1 MSVDFGEPRTP
12 SLFAWLQAARPLAAA
27 NIALP
32 ILFGSALA
40 YGDQRRFSAGALG
53 LALGFGVLDQLFI
66 VFANDYADAE
76 ADQLNTTYNLFSGGS
91 RVIPQGKL
99 SRSSLGRAALLMA
112 ALLLIYAAAVGLM
125 ADVSVWFPLT
135 LAALFLLWA
144 YSFPPIRLSFRG
156 GGELLQALG
165 LGVVLPLIGFSAQTG
180 GLGDLSWTSLMPAFL
195 IGYAGNITTALP
207 DHPAD
212 AATGKFTYAVRA
224 SPRVAR
230 RNSLILIGCAALGT
244 PIIVPDAGYTRVTTL
259 IALVVAL
266 LLANLRQLDAAEA
279 SNHPACRLFVLLN
292 GAAISLLF
300 GGWALLLWLGG

>member
-1 MSVDFGEPRTP
+1 MSDYEAPRTP
-12 SLFAWLQAARPLAAA
+12 SFFAWLQAARPLAAA

-40 YGDQRRFSAGALG
+40 YGDQRRFSATALG
-53 LALGFGVLDQLFI
+53 LSLGFGLIDQLFI

-76 ADQLNTTYNLFSGGS
+76 ADQVNTSYNLFSGGS

-99 SRSSLGRAALLMA
+99 SRASLGRAALLMA
-112 ALLLIYAAAVGLM
+112 SMLLVYGAAVAL
-125 ADVSVWFPLT
+125 ATDVSMWFPLT
-135 LAALFLLWA
+135 LCALFLLWA
-144 YSFPPIRLSFRG
+144 YSFPPIRLSYRG
-156 GGELLQALG
+156 GGEFLQALG
-165 LGVVLPLIGFSAQTG
+165 LGVVLPLVGFSAQTG
-180 GLGDLSWTSLMPAFL
+180 GLRDMSWTSLMPAFL

-244 PIIVPDAGYTRVTTL
+244 PIIVPDAGYTPIATL

-266 LLANLRQLDAAEA
+266 LLANLRQLVAAEA
-279 SNHPACRLFVLLN
+279 DNRPACRLFVLLN
-292 GAAISLLF
+292 GAAISALF
-300 GGWALLLWLGG
+300 GGWAVLLWLGG

>member
-1 MSVDFGEPRTP
+1 MADDFQAPRTP
-12 SLFAWLQAARPLAAA
+12 SIFAWFQAARPLAAA

-32 ILFGSALA
+32 IVFGSALA
-40 YGDQRRFSAGALG
+40 YGDQRRFSASGLL
-53 LALGFGVLDQLFI
+53 LALGFGVIDQLFI

-76 ADQLNTTYNLFSGGS
+76 ADQVNTTFNLFSGGS

-99 SRSSLGRAALLMA
+99 SRQSLGRAALLMA
-112 ALLLIYAAAVGLM
+112 SLLLIYGATVGHL

-135 LAALFLLWA
+135 LGALLLLWA
-144 YSFPPIRLSFRG
+144 YSFRPIRLSYRG

-165 LGVVLPLIGFSAQTG
+165 LGVVLPLVGFSAQTG
-180 GLGDLSWTSLMPAFL
+180 SIQHLSWTSLVPAFL
-195 IGYAGNITTALP
+195 IGYAGNVTTALP

-212 AATGKFTYAVRA
+212 AATGKLTYAVRA

-244 PIIVPDAGYTRVTTL
+244 PMIVPDAGYTRTAAL
-259 IALVVAL
+259 IALVIAL
-266 LLANLRQLDAAEA
+266 LLANLRQLDSAEA
-279 SNHPACRLFVLLN
+279 SNRSACRLFVLLN

-300 GGWALLLWLGG
+300 AGWSALLWLGG